1 VIPNVQHIVA
11 AAIRNKRLLGLFYDG
26 QPHDRFIEPHIIY
39 TSTQEILIVLA
50 YQVRGY
56 HSSKRQDSFWR
67 PFQLRKIDEIS
78 VLDELFLP
86 RIGEGYFK
94 VAALIKGQTHLR
106 VNDADAYMHF
116 SPAIYGPP
124 VPVYI
129 ATSPSLTMPR
139 IEPKRNS
146 IRS

>member
-1 VIPNVQHIVA
+1 MIPNVQHIVA
-11 AAIRNKRLLGLFYDG
+11 AAIRNKRRLGLRYDDRP
-26 QPHDRFIEPHIIY
+26 QDRFVEPHIIY
-39 TSTQEILIVLA
+39 TSDQEVATVLA

-56 HSSKRQDSFWR
+56 HSSRRQGSFWR

-78 VLDELFLP
+78 VIDELFLP

-94 VAALIKGQTHLR
+94 VAALIKGQTLLR

-116 SPAIYGPP
+116 STAIHGPP

-139 IEPKRNS
+139 LVSTSKF
-146 IRS
+146 